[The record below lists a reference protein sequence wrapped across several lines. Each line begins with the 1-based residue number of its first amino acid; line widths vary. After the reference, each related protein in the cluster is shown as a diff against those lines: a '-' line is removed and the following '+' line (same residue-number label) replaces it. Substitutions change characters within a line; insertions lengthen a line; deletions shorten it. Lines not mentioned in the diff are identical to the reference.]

1 MTAAVRPG
9 RPAGAGRAGPH
20 QQVNPIEHEFE
31 PAYPGRVAAYLPPG
45 WPAGVH
51 PPGSDGFEQTAV
63 TWLLDVLPADYRV
76 HGVLRRHPVALA
88 AVARHYLDACVA
100 GARSGYRGARTELSG
115 ALPPQAVEAVLQV
128 YQDEGRRLVDAAR
141 AVDLVCRAL
150 RGENFTPALAGERA
164 TRPAPRRPARRRT
177 ADG

>member
-1 MTAAVRPG
+1 
-9 RPAGAGRAGPH
+9 
-20 QQVNPIEHEFE
+20 
-31 PAYPGRVAAYLPPG
+31 VAAYLPPG

-51 PPGSDGFEQTAV
+51 PPGTEGFEQTAV

-141 AVDLVCRAL
+141 AVDLLGRAL
-150 RGENFTPALAGERA
+150 RGETFTPALAEGRA
-164 TRPAPRRPARRRT
+164 PRPATAQRSRRSAPGRQSASEHGPGK
-177 ADG
+177 AS

>member
-1 MTAAVRPG
+1 VTAAVRPG
-9 RPAGAGRAGPH
+9 RPAWAGQAAAYD
-20 QQVNPIEHEFE
+20 QENSIERVFE

-51 PPGSDGFEQTAV
+51 PPGTDGFEQTAV

-100 GARSGYRGARTELSG
+100 GARSGYRGARTELTG

-141 AVDLVCRAL
+141 AVDLVGRAL
-150 RGENFTPALAGERA
+150 RGETFTPALAQG
-164 TRPAPRRPARRRT
+164 RPAKRRPA
-177 ADG
+177 GN

>member
-1 MTAAVRPG
+1 VTAAVRPG

-20 QQVNPIEHEFE
+20 KQENPIEQAFE

-51 PPGSDGFEQTAV
+51 PPGTDGFEQTAV

-141 AVDLVCRAL
+141 AVDLVRRAL
-150 RGENFTPALAGERA
+150 RGESFTPSLSR
-164 TRPAPRRPARRRT
+164 
-177 ADG
+177 

>member
-1 MTAAVRPG
+1 M
-9 RPAGAGRAGPH
+9 
-20 QQVNPIEHEFE
+20 
-31 PAYPGRVAAYLPPG
+31 AAYLPPG

-51 PPGSDGFEQTAV
+51 PPGTDGFEQTAV

-141 AVDLVCRAL
+141 GVELLGRAL
-150 RGENFTPALAGERA
+150 RGETFTPAMAEGREPQ
-164 TRPAPRRPARRRT
+164 PAAARRPRRPAPGHGPDK
-177 ADG
+177 AS

>member
-1 MTAAVRPG
+1 MHPLLTEYLAAERVRDMRASAKASRRVQRVRRDRHQSTVLTTVPPVTAAVRPG
-9 RPAGAGRAGPH
+9 RPAWAGRAAAYRRL
-20 QQVNPIEHEFE
+20 NSIEHAFE

-115 ALPPQAVEAVLQV
+115 ALPPQAV
-128 YQDEGRRLVDAAR
+128 
-141 AVDLVCRAL
+141 
-150 RGENFTPALAGERA
+150 
-164 TRPAPRRPARRRT
+164 
-177 ADG
+177 

>member
-1 MTAAVRPG
+1 DQENCLERV
-9 RPAGAGRAGPH
+9 
-20 QQVNPIEHEFE
+20 FE

-51 PPGSDGFEQTAV
+51 PPGTEGFEQTAV

-88 AVARHYLDACVA
+88 TVARHYLSACVA

-115 ALPPQAVEAVLQV
+115 SLPPQAVEAVLQV
-128 YQDEGRRLVDAAR
+128 YQDEGPRLLHPPR
-141 AVDLVCRAL
+141 AVAL
-150 RGENFTPALAGERA
+150 RGGALRGQSSPPARA
-164 TRPAPRRPARRRT
+164 EGRAPRPATAQRSRRPAPGRPDKAS
-177 ADG
+177 

>member
-1 MTAAVRPG
+1 M
-9 RPAGAGRAGPH
+9 
-20 QQVNPIEHEFE
+20 
-31 PAYPGRVAAYLPPG
+31 
-45 WPAGVH
+45 
-51 PPGSDGFEQTAV
+51 

-100 GARSGYRGARTELSG
+100 GARSGYRAARTELSG

-141 AVDLVCRAL
+141 AVDLLGRAL
-150 RGENFTPALAGERA
+150 RGETFTPALAEGRA
-164 TRPAPRRPARRRT
+164 PRPATAQRSRRSARGASQLRDTSRARLPRAVRSRRAPAGPGRRPAGQAGTGT
-177 ADG
+177 AAPGRLRGRDRGGRSGPRLRFRIP